1 MLPHSNLSTRPW
13 GKQPM
18 GASKPGGG
26 RNGTKGTKGTEGTGT
41 DCCNS
46 ASWQIFIWSN
56 CIWDSGSSA
65 GEWTLLFGCDFLGFL
80 GSLGALAGRFGAS
93 IASKGMGWIS
103 SLLWAKVHAS
113 PLLHMPL
120 ALNWKHSWVA
130 TKLGAW
136 RISSEECAKLHASPI
151 VQRLDFQYLHIL
163 VNFKVFR
170 VSWVVIWEMDDHK
183 STNPQSFG
191 RCLEPN
197 SLPKTQMSTDD
208 NWCWLMKSDIS
219 NALTLP
225 HGFHVKDSKT
235 PTHAMILDIG
245 WSSCHTFQASKSPN
259 ACCHFDSQSSPW
271 PKPEIASSHSQK
283 ACDNMLLQCIKNCE
297 LDSTCTLQCWPVN
310 GFGSSS
316 FTPTKNRQE
325 PLDLSFPTPSCTCP
339 YWCPGTAV

>member
-1 MLPHSNLSTRPW
+1 
-13 GKQPM
+13 M

-65 GEWTLLFGCDFLGFL
+65 GEWALLFGCDFLGFL

-120 ALNWKHSWVA
+120 ALNWKHNWVA

-170 VSWVVIWEMDDHK
+170 VSWVVIWK
-183 STNPQSFG
+183 WTITNPQIQKALAGVLSQTRYPKLKCQLMITDVGWWNLTSPMLLDFHMVFM
-191 RCLEPN
+191 
-197 SLPKTQMSTDD
+197 SKTQRFP
-208 NWCWLMKSDIS
+208 LMPWSLTSLDHHATLFRPRKV
-219 NALTLP
+219 LTLAAIRASSSNFVGGTLLP
-225 HGFHVKDSKT
+225 LPRRQKKLGSHPCVDKLPRPGSVERPTNWIELVKQK
-235 PTHAMILDIG
+235 M
-245 WSSCHTFQASKSPN
+245 SKS
-259 ACCHFDSQSSPW
+259 AVHRWIAQALASP
-271 PKPEIASSHSQK
+271 QVG
-283 ACDNMLLQCIKNCE
+283 M
-297 LDSTCTLQCWPVN
+297 
-310 GFGSSS
+310 
-316 FTPTKNRQE
+316 PT
-325 PLDLSFPTPSCTCP
+325 SYS
-339 YWCPGTAV
+339 YG